1 MSTGDEV
8 QLVVFRVGSQAF
20 AVNIFQ
26 AERILRYQEPTP
38 LPNAPAFLEGVFPFG
53 DQVIPLVDLRKR
65 LGVPAPVRDETRVVV
80 LTLEVGPVGVVVDA
94 VLAVR
99 KVPAEQISPPSTLV
113 KGLAAEYIHGLVV
126 VEGRTVVILAASRLL
141 SSSEQISVRDLLVEA
156 GPWATR

>member
-26 AERILRYQEPTP
+26 AERVLRYQEPTP

-53 DQVIPLVDLRKR
+53 GHAVPLVDLRKR
-65 LGVPAPVRDETRVVV
+65 LGVTAPVRDETRVVV
-80 LTLEVGPVGVVVDA
+80 LGLDVGPVGVVVDA

-99 KVPAEQISPPSTLV
+99 KVPADAISPPSTLV
-113 KGLAAEYIHGLVV
+113 KGLAAEFISGIVV
-126 VEGRTVVILAASRLL
+126 VEGRTVVILAAARLL
-141 SSSEQISVRDLLVEA
+141 SSTEQISLRDFLAEA
-156 GPWATR
+156 EAWATR